1 MRHDN
6 FSFLTVRASKLAPAG
21 AAAPTAPHAP
31 DPVGANCERA
41 GSQQK
46 KLSCLVEGRSS
57 FVRFSRHLV
66 VPAALFLCALA
77 PSARTQG
84 LCDAA
89 KTATEMITCLT
100 GLQKTEDTLLTRVE
114 AKIRKKLGP
123 GGAKDFDAAAKQWR
137 AYRKAECLA
146 MAGSYAG
153 GKIAPIES
161 LLCQIELTRT
171 RRMNLPGFYE
181 LGT

>member
-6 FSFLTVRASKLAPAG
+6 FSFLTVRASDLAPAG
-21 AAAPTAPHAP
+21 AAAPAAPHAP
-31 DPVGANCERA
+31 DPVSGNDGRA
-41 GSQQK
+41 RSTRNTY
-46 KLSCLVEGRSS
+46 SCPIDRRPS
-57 FVRFSRHLV
+57 FVGSYRPFV
-66 VPAALFLCALA
+66 VSAALLLA
-77 PSARTQG
+77 AFVPSARRQG

-123 GGAKDFDAAAKQWR
+123 GGARDFDAAAKQWR